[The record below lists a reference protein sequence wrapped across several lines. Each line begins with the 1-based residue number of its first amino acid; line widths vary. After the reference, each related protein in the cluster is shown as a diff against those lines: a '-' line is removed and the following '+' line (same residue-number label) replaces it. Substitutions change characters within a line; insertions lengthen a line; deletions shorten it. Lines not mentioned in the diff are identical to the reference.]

1 MGVPPDYPEYV
12 LHQMVTIMKA
22 GEEVKISKRAG
33 SYVTLRDLIDD
44 VGVDA
49 VRYFLLMRRGDSQLV
64 FDVDLAREQ
73 TDKNPVFYVQMAH
86 ARLSGIFR
94 TAGRAVESLEGDLE
108 VTALSA
114 PQDTE
119 LLKKLAAFPEIS
131 DAAAREREPHRVT
144 TYLHELATVVHGW
157 YHHTRAVGAPEGE
170 ATESARLLLARSA
183 RIVLANGLRLLGI
196 SAPDRM

>member
-1 MGVPPDYPEYV
+1 
-12 LHQMVTIMKA
+12 
-22 GEEVKISKRAG
+22 
-33 SYVTLRDLIDD
+33 
-44 VGVDA
+44 
-49 VRYFLLMRRGDSQLV
+49 
-64 FDVDLAREQ
+64 
-73 TDKNPVFYVQMAH
+73 
-86 ARLSGIFR
+86 
-94 TAGRAVESLEGDLE
+94 VESLEGDLE

-170 ATESARLLLARSA
+170 ATERARLLLARSA